1 MGNYLFSPF
10 KKNNN
15 NKNNHNENNRN
26 DKIEKSSPSPN
37 KNSLYPKL
45 NDLTNFGENHN
56 NITNNKIISNSHI
69 YYHGHK
75 NKKMKKNKLLFE
87 DTKEGI
93 IMNNI
98 RRMSLIIF
106 DKKEGKEEKNK
117 NNEGKINE
125 KKPNYIKKYNNE
137 DKFYK
142 YGKKIEKR

>member
-10 KKNNN
+10 QKNNN

-56 NITNNKIISNSHI
+56 HITNNKIISNSHI
-69 YYHGHK
+69 YYHSHK

-93 IMNNI
+93 IMNND
-98 RRMSLIIF
+98 S
-106 DKKEGKEEKNK
+106 KNTYSELSSEDWY
-117 NNEGKINE
+117 NATGEYV
-125 KKPNYIKKYNNE
+125 KPNTQLIYSN
-137 DKFYK
+137 D
-142 YGKKIEKR
+142 YGGDWIINITE